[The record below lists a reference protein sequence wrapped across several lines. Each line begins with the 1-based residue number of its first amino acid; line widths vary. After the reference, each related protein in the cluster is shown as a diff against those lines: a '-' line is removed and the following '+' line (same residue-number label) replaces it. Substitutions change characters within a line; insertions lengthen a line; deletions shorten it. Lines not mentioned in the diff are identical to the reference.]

1 MNERNVFNQNVIINH
16 LNIIEALI
24 CAGIEPLDST
34 LVEDKAEAPGEAPDP
49 QTAGLS
55 GARPLGLGVAVL
67 PPLPPDVASNQFTPS
82 NMAHKKRTSPLPTP
96 PPPPPPRLD
105 PEVNTFHTKHM
116 GCFPTF
122 HLYCTQCIMLLP
134 LSFCVGVYFLASD
147 VTSIMYRC
155 VARLVKK

>member
-1 MNERNVFNQNVIINH
+1 MISYLWWGFFSSNAGH
-16 LNIIEALI
+16 LVLT
-24 CAGIEPLDST
+24 GVEPLDAT

-105 PEVNTFHTKHM
+105 PEVNTLFYSGDLRGN
-116 GCFPTF
+116 GCN
-122 HLYCTQCIMLLP
+122 CIIVL
-134 LSFCVGVYFLASD
+134 FLASISGPHFTSAQGLWCFYLFLSISID
-147 VTSIMYRC
+147 VWNTVC
-155 VARLVKK
+155 